1 MKKGIMNMMVTTML
15 VGIIGCNASAAD
27 TSKTAS
33 NNIMNDNVGIGV
45 IQIVKDSV
53 QVQHSKTREEF
64 DRLTSVIENRNGR
77 IIIEMID
84 ATVLDDDGN
93 GSDSFGFYVKYD
105 SGQFS
110 KGDKVR
116 SVFVYNPDTNYLDD
130 IVCRV
135 DWLTE

>member
-1 MKKGIMNMMVTTML
+1 MKKRIMNMVLSVILVSMV
-15 VGIIGCNASAAD
+15 GCNASEAS
-27 TSKTAS
+27 TSNVAS
-33 NNIMNDNVGIGV
+33 NNMMNDHVGIGV
-45 IQIVKDSV
+45 MQMAKDSV
-53 QVQHSKTREEF
+53 QVQHSKTKEDF
-64 DRLTSVIENRNGR
+64 DRLTSIIENRNGR
-77 IIIEMID
+77 IIIEMVD

-116 SVFVYNPDTNYLDD
+116 SIFVYNPKTNYLDD

-135 DWLTE
+135 DQLIE

>member
-1 MKKGIMNMMVTTML
+1 MKRRIASMILTSVL
-15 VGIIGCNASAAD
+15 VAVMGCN
-27 TSKTAS
+27 TSTAS
-33 NNIMNDNVGIGV
+33 TSNVSCSMTCNNISIINDI
-45 IQIVKDSV
+45 KDNIHV
-53 QVQHSKTREEF
+53 YHSKTKEDF
-64 DRLTSVIENRNGR
+64 DRLTSIIENRNGK
-77 IIIEMID
+77 IIIEMVD

-105 SGQFS
+105 SGRFS

-135 DWLTE
+135 DQLME